1 MTSTRDFRKDF
12 LTSLDINEK
21 KPPFSSH
28 LLEKVWEY
36 EKLSQRSKNVLRR
49 LKEWKIYPNLL
60 AWYLQCYLDPG
71 IAIYLE
77 EWLFMEKLISLIKKR
92 EKFKGQTKKLIS
104 LWWLS
109 YIWDQLLIQLTGQK

>member
-1 MTSTRDFRKDF
+1 M
-12 LTSLDINEK
+12 
-21 KPPFSSH
+21 
-28 LLEKVWEY
+28 WEY

-49 LKEWKIYPNLL
+49 LKEWKIYPYLL

-71 IAIYLE
+71 IAINLE

>member
-1 MTSTRDFRKDF
+1 MTSTRDLRKDF
-12 LTSLDINEK
+12 LISLDINEK

-28 LLEKVWEY
+28 FLEKVWEY